1 VSLPRHV
8 QSLSL
13 GQFNGPVLRG
23 KDTGKSTLYFAA
35 GKAYDDMGDYS
46 KAFGYFK
53 MANDINNELH
63 PFQKE
68 SFVERNERL
77 REFSSPALVER
88 CSGAGLDAV
97 APIFICGMPRSGTTL
112 TEQMLSRHPEVQA
125 GGEMSAAIVAL
136 QENKRLG
143 QALGDELEDDEIVA
157 DDFRRLAEDY
167 VSAVR
172 AEGIRS
178 TYFTDKMPGNHRHI
192 GLLALALP
200 RAKFLIMRRHPLDC
214 LLSNYFQH
222 FGQNQPFSSEFE
234 NMAVFFG
241 QYFEDVAKWKTTFPD
256 QVREVYYEKIVDATE
271 AEARS
276 ILDFVGL
283 EWTDSVLDHESS
295 SHRVNTASISQVR
308 EPIYRRSVA
317 RWQKYEDNIGP
328 LIELLNQHAP
338 GALDEWTFMS

>member
-1 VSLPRHV
+1 
-8 QSLSL
+8 
-13 GQFNGPVLRG
+13 
-23 KDTGKSTLYFAA
+23 
-35 GKAYDDMGDYS
+35 
-46 KAFGYFK
+46 
-53 MANDINNELH
+53 
-63 PFQKE
+63 
-68 SFVERNERL
+68 
-77 REFSSPALVER
+77 
-88 CSGAGLDAV
+88 
-97 APIFICGMPRSGTTL
+97 MPRSGTTL

-317 RWQKYEDNIGP
+317 RWQKYEDHIGP